1 MQNLLMSLPKIKQKQ
16 ITLFFSIS
24 ALTSFMLKNIIPTIL
39 YVRLKPVSVWK
50 YYTNISLYVTL
61 TLL

>member
-39 YVRLKPVSVWK
+39 YVRLKPVSV
-50 YYTNISLYVTL
+50 
-61 TLL
+61 